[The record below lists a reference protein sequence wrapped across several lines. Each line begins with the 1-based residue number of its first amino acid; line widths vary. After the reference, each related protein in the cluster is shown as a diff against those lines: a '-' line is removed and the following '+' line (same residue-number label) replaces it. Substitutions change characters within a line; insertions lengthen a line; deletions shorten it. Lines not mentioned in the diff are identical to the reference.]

1 MPDNDALRLHFDV
14 FELDEAQARL
24 TQAGRPVALPPKAF
38 GVLCALARQPGQL
51 IAKDA
56 LLDAVWGHRWVT
68 DSVLKTTISELRAA
82 LGDDARQPRFIETV
96 SRRGYRFMAAALPV
110 TLSAAAAHASQAS
123 GAAAPAPEARLP
135 LIGRGGAMA
144 RLHAAWQRALAG
156 RRQVVWLTGEAG
168 IGKTTLIEH
177 ALAQLGASAVA
188 QGQCVEQ
195 HGVGEPYLPLLEALG
210 RLCHDDAAQVARLR
224 AVAPTWLLQMPWLC
238 PEAEREALRREVAG
252 SGQDRMLREL
262 GELLERCTADR
273 PLLLV
278 TEDLHWSDVAT
289 LQALDHVARRRGPA
303 RLMWLASFRAAE
315 VIAEDHPLKHLRHE
329 LRLHRLC
336 EEIALE
342 PFSEQE
348 VGQYL
353 AQRMGPGEVLEPTV
367 RALHART
374 DGLPLFLAGVVDE
387 LLAQGG
393 LRGGAPVADPGPQGA
408 DATGL
413 PPRVPESLAG
423 IIGRRIGR
431 LSAGQRALLEAAS
444 VCGLAFSAGVLAE
457 LLERDADKVADA
469 CDELA
474 RAPQWL
480 QAVAVERLPD
490 GTLEARYAFGHA
502 LVRQVLYQHMGAL
515 MRARQHRRVAE
526 ALERRRAAGAAVSS
540 AELASHRVL
549 SHDLT
554 IALGHYADAAE
565 SALRHFAPGEALQL
579 TAQAQAL
586 LPGCPPGAERD
597 ALELALLGPRIL
609 ADSQLHGVTADT
621 TRAACERVE
630 ALYDAGA
637 SLPAKTSRALEAGLG
652 WVWFVSGEYGKA
664 LALAERMF
672 ALAAQRGDA
681 LLHVAAC
688 HLGGAT
694 MAYQGRLAEAR
705 QRLEQG
711 LAASTGLDRPVADA
725 LAVVDLEVSL
735 RAHLSQ
741 VLAQQGLV
749 DQAGLQIAA
758 ARQRADRL
766 GYPYARRLVYLF
778 EAFLAQRLGLAGQ
791 VLDLAQALQQLAT
804 QHAIVQA
811 EGPVHWLR
819 GWALAQLGQPLEGQ
833 ALILDGYARD
843 TRLGMRR
850 GRSGVLGCAADAWLQ
865 AGHPAQAQAQLD
877 EAFALAGRIGERLHT
892 PDLLL
897 LRGRIAL
904 AQDDT
909 AAARQALQAAWREA
923 CEQQAWRPALAA
935 AVALCGLADAQA
947 PDFTVLAQARSR
959 VAEGTDSALA
969 QHADALLQAVRRA
982 PGAAA
987 G

>member
-1 MPDNDALRLHFDV
+1 MRRPPPGLTPMPDDALRLQFDV

-24 TQAGRPVALPPKAF
+24 TRAGQPMAVPPKAF
-38 GVLCALARQPGQL
+38 GLLCALARQPGRL
-51 IAKDA
+51 ITKEA
-56 LLDAVWGHRWVT
+56 LLDAVWGHRWVS
-68 DSVLKTTISELRAA
+68 DSVLKTTVSELRAA

-96 SRRGYRFMAAALPV
+96 SRRGYRFMAAVPPV
-110 TLSAAAAHASQAS
+110 ALSAAVAD
-123 GAAAPAPEARLP
+123 AAAPAPGARP
-135 LIGRGGAMA
+135 SLIGRGEAMA
-144 RLHAAWQRALAG
+144 RLQAAWQRALTG
-156 RRQVVWLTGEAG
+156 RRQLVWLTGEAG

-177 ALAQLGASAVA
+177 AVAALGAAAVA

-195 HGVGEPYLPLLEALG
+195 HGAGEPYLPLLEALG
-210 RLCHDDAAQVARLR
+210 RLCHEDGLLVARLR

-238 PEAEREALRREVAG
+238 PEAEREVLRREVAG

-303 RLMWLASFRAAE
+303 RLMWLASFRVAE
-315 VIAEDHPLKHLRHE
+315 VIADDHPLKDLRHE

-342 PFSEQE
+342 PFSERE

-353 AQRMGPGEVLEPTV
+353 ARRTGVAVVLEQTV

-387 LLAQGG
+387 LLA
-393 LRGGAPVADPGPQGA
+393 RGGPGA
-408 DATGL
+408 DLGPDAACAVGP

-423 IIGRRIGR
+423 IIGRRIER
-431 LSAGQRALLEAAS
+431 LSAEQRALLEAAS
-444 VCGLAFSAGVLAE
+444 VCGQAFSAGVVAE

-469 CDELA
+469 CDALA

-480 QAVAVERLPD
+480 QSVAVDRLPD
-490 GTLEARYAFGHA
+490 GMLEARYAFGHA
-502 LVRQVLYQHMGAL
+502 LVRQVLYQRMGAL
-515 MRARQHRRVAE
+515 TRARLHRRAAE

-549 SHDLT
+549 SHDIAL
-554 IALGHYADAAE
+554 ALGHYADAAE

-579 TAQAQAL
+579 AAQAQAL

-609 ADSQLHGVTADT
+609 ADSQLHGVTAAS
-621 TRAACERVE
+621 TRADCERVE
-630 ALYDAGA
+630 ALYAAGA
-637 SLPAKTSRALEAGLG
+637 SLPARASRALEAGLG

-664 LALAERMF
+664 LALAERMH
-672 ALAAQRGDA
+672 ALAAQRGDPM
-681 LLHVAAC
+681 LHVAAC

-711 LAASTGLDRPVADA
+711 LAASADLDRPVADA

-749 DQAGLQIAA
+749 DQAGLQVAA
-758 ARQRADRL
+758 ARERADRL

-778 EAFLAQRLGLAGQ
+778 EAFLALRLGQAEL
-791 VLDLAQALQQLAT
+791 VLDLAQALQQLAA

-811 EGPVHWLR
+811 EGPVRWLR

-843 TRLGMRR
+843 TRLGMLR
-850 GRSGVLGCAADAWLQ
+850 GRSGVLGYAADAGLR
-865 AGHPAQAQAQLD
+865 AGQPAEARALLD
-877 EAFALAGRIGERLHT
+877 EALALAGRIGERLHT

-904 AQDDT
+904 EQDDN
-909 AAARQALQAAWREA
+909 AAARQALLAAWTEA
-923 CEQQAWRPALAA
+923 CAQQAWRPALAA
-935 AVALCGLADAQA
+935 AVALCGLADAGA
-947 PDFTVLAQARSR
+947 ADVDVLVQARRR
-959 VAEGTDSALA
+959 VVEDTDGALA
-969 QHADALLQAVRRA
+969 RRADTLLQAARR
-982 PGAAA
+982 PGTAAD
-987 G
+987 

>member
-1 MPDNDALRLHFDV
+1 
-14 FELDEAQARL
+14 
-24 TQAGRPVALPPKAF
+24 
-38 GVLCALARQPGQL
+38 
-51 IAKDA
+51 
-56 LLDAVWGHRWVT
+56 
-68 DSVLKTTISELRAA
+68 
-82 LGDDARQPRFIETV
+82 
-96 SRRGYRFMAAALPV
+96 
-110 TLSAAAAHASQAS
+110 
-123 GAAAPAPEARLP
+123 
-135 LIGRGGAMA
+135 
-144 RLHAAWQRALAG
+144 
-156 RRQVVWLTGEAG
+156 
-168 IGKTTLIEH
+168 
-177 ALAQLGASAVA
+177 
-188 QGQCVEQ
+188 
-195 HGVGEPYLPLLEALG
+195 
-210 RLCHDDAAQVARLR
+210 
-224 AVAPTWLLQMPWLC
+224 
-238 PEAEREALRREVAG
+238 
-252 SGQDRMLREL
+252 
-262 GELLERCTADR
+262 
-273 PLLLV
+273 
-278 TEDLHWSDVAT
+278 
-289 LQALDHVARRRGPA
+289 
-303 RLMWLASFRAAE
+303 
-315 VIAEDHPLKHLRHE
+315 
-329 LRLHRLC
+329 
-336 EEIALE
+336 
-342 PFSEQE
+342 
-348 VGQYL
+348 
-353 AQRMGPGEVLEPTV
+353 
-367 RALHART
+367 
-374 DGLPLFLAGVVDE
+374 
-387 LLAQGG
+387 
-393 LRGGAPVADPGPQGA
+393 
-408 DATGL
+408 
-413 PPRVPESLAG
+413 
-423 IIGRRIGR
+423 
-431 LSAGQRALLEAAS
+431 
-444 VCGLAFSAGVLAE
+444 
-457 LLERDADKVADA
+457 
-469 CDELA
+469 
-474 RAPQWL
+474 
-480 QAVAVERLPD
+480 
-490 GTLEARYAFGHA
+490 
-502 LVRQVLYQHMGAL
+502 
-515 MRARQHRRVAE
+515 
-526 ALERRRAAGAAVSS
+526 
-540 AELASHRVL
+540 
-549 SHDLT
+549 
-554 IALGHYADAAE
+554 
-565 SALRHFAPGEALQL
+565 
-579 TAQAQAL
+579 
-586 LPGCPPGAERD
+586 
-597 ALELALLGPRIL
+597 
-609 ADSQLHGVTADT
+609 
-621 TRAACERVE
+621 
-630 ALYDAGA
+630 
-637 SLPAKTSRALEAGLG
+637 
-652 WVWFVSGEYGKA
+652 
-664 LALAERMF
+664 
-672 ALAAQRGDA
+672 
-681 LLHVAAC
+681 
-688 HLGGAT
+688 

-969 QHADALLQAVRRA
+969 QRADALLQAVRRA

>member
-51 IAKDA
+51 IAKEA
-56 LLDAVWGHRWVT
+56 LLDAVWGHRWVS

-96 SRRGYRFMAAALPV
+96 SRRGYRLMAA
-110 TLSAAAAHASQAS
+110 AAAAHALGAP
-123 GAAAPAPEARLP
+123 GAAAPAPEARPP
-135 LIGRGGAMA
+135 LIGRGEAVA
-144 RLHAAWQRALAG
+144 HLHAAWQRALAG

-177 ALAQLGASAVA
+177 AAAKLGAPAVA

-210 RLCHDDAAQVARLR
+210 RLCQDDVAQVARLR

-238 PEAEREALRREVAG
+238 PESEREALRREVAG

-262 GELLERCTADR
+262 GELLERCSADR

-315 VIAEDHPLKHLRHE
+315 VIAADHPLKDLRHE

-342 PFSEQE
+342 PFSERE

-353 AQRMGPGEVLEPTV
+353 ALRMGTGEVSDSTV

-393 LRGGAPVADPGPQGA
+393 LRCGGPVADPDVA
-408 DATGL
+408 DAAGL

-423 IIGRRIGR
+423 IIGRRIER

-526 ALERRRAAGAAVSS
+526 ALERRRAAGATVSS

-609 ADSQLHGVTADT
+609 ADSQLHGVTAET

-694 MAYQGRLAEAR
+694 LAYQGRLTEGR

-711 LAASTGLDRPVADA
+711 LAASAGLDRPVADA

-758 ARQRADRL
+758 ARERADRL

-778 EAFLAQRLGLAGQ
+778 EALLAQRLGQAEQ

-811 EGPVHWLR
+811 EGPVRWLR

-843 TRLGMRR
+843 ARLGMRR
-850 GRSGVLGCAADAWLQ
+850 GRSGVLGCAADAWLR
-865 AGHPAQAQAQLD
+865 AGHLAQAQAQLD

-897 LRGRIAL
+897 RGRIAL
-904 AQDDT
+904 AQADT
-909 AAARQALQAAWREA
+909 PAARQALQAAWREA
-923 CEQQAWRPALAA
+923 CEQQAWRPALAT
-935 AVALCGLADAQA
+935 AVALCGLADARA
-947 PDFTVLAQARSR
+947 ADFAVLAQARSR
-959 VAEGTDSALA
+959 VTEGTDSALA
-969 QHADALLQAVRRA
+969 QRADALLEAARRA
-982 PGAAA
+982 PDAAA